1 MYSIKDRN
9 RELKFQ
15 QLILSIEGGG
25 CLRLLKCD
33 AWEA

>member
-9 RELKFQ
+9 KELKFQ

-25 CLRLLKCD
+25 LPSPS
-33 AWEA
+33 